1 MNVRAAF
8 VSIFQYMKLTRSY
21 LTGSYVGLS
30 LAAFAGVV
38 VLATLHYTCWARESA
53 PQIHVERTP
62 INRDPRLGTSF
73 APIVKKVAPSV
84 VNIFSTRFVKERP
97 RRNPFAN
104 DPIFRQ
110 FFGDQFPDDGDNR
123 EHTRKEESL
132 GSGVIV
138 APNGYILTANHVVAD
153 ADEVKVSIGDDKKEY
168 PAKIIGK
175 DAVTDVAVLKISAED
190 LPAITL
196 ADSDQLEVGDVV
208 LAIGDPF
215 GVGQTVTMGIVSAL
229 GRSGFDFDGDN
240 QPHIQDFIQTDAAI
254 NPGNSGGALV
264 DTEGRLVGINTA
276 IISPS
281 GGNNGI
287 GFAVPVNLARTVLE
301 RLISGGKMT
310 RGYLGVVPQ
319 DLNPG
324 LAQQFGLPDENGA
337 LVGDVVPGSPA
348 DKAGLQAGDVIVS
361 VDGKP
366 ITGADNLKVV
376 VSQLEPGSSAQVGI
390 IRGGSTKTIS
400 VPLGTLA
407 ENGGPPGDQN
417 DSDTVTSKT
426 DALDGVTVADL
437 DPQVREQL
445 RLPDNIHGALVTE
458 VDNDSNS
465 ADAGLQP
472 NDVIVEINRQPVKD
486 SDDAVRLCKA
496 AKGDQILLKIWRRFG
511 NIGGTEYLSVDNTKR
526 PQ

>member
-1 MNVRAAF
+1 
-8 VSIFQYMKLTRSY
+8 MKLTRSF
-21 LTGSYVGLS
+21 VGLS
-30 LAAFAGVV
+30 FAAFTGVAA
-38 VLATLHYTCWARESA
+38 LATLHYTCWARETA
-53 PQIHVERTP
+53 PQVRVDNVP
-62 INRDPRLGTSF
+62 INRDPHLGTSY

-84 VNIFSTRFVKERP
+84 VNIFSTRFVKEQP
-97 RRNPFAN
+97 RRNPFQN

-110 FFGDQFPDDGDNR
+110 FFGDQVPDESDNR

-138 APNGYILTANHVVAD
+138 SPDGYILTANHVVAD

-175 DAVTDVAVLKISAED
+175 DAVTDVAVLKISAEN
-190 LPAITL
+190 LKAITL

-229 GRSGFDFDGDN
+229 GRSGFDFGGEN

-264 DTEGRLVGINTA
+264 DAEGRLVGINTA

-287 GFAVPVNLARTVLE
+287 GFAVPVNMARTVLE
-301 RLISGGKMT
+301 RLINGGKVT
-310 RGYLGVVPQ
+310 RGYLGVMPE

-324 LAQQFGLPDENGA
+324 LAQQFGLSDQNGA
-337 LVGDVVPGSPA
+337 LVGDVMAGSPA
-348 DKAGLQAGDVIVS
+348 GKAGIQAGDVIVS
-361 VDGKP
+361 VNGKP
-366 ITGADNLKVV
+366 VTGAENLKAI
-376 VSQLEPGSSAQVGI
+376 VSQLDPKSDARLGI
-390 IRGGSTKTIS
+390 IRDGASKTI
-400 VPLGTLA
+400 VVALGA
-407 ENGGPPGDQN
+407 APENGGAPDQN
-417 DSDTVTSKT
+417 DSGTAVAKT

-437 DPQVREQL
+437 DNSVRQQL
-445 RLPDNIHGALVTE
+445 GLPDDFHGTIVTQ

-472 NDVIVEINRQPVKD
+472 NDIIVEINRQRVKD

-496 AKGDQILLKIWRRFG
+496 AKGDHILLKVWRRFG
-511 NIGGTEYLSVDNTKR
+511 NRGSTLFLSVDNTKR